1 MKKHWLASS
10 ALASSLLLTGC
21 ATVAPPPTVPRVEL
35 DRFMGDWY
43 VLGGILTPFEK
54 GAHNAVETYALDE
67 QGRIPTTYTF
77 RKGGFDG
84 PLKRYDNMAFVHNRE
99 TFAEWRIQFFWP
111 LKFPYLV
118 VYLDPDYQVTAVGTD
133 DRDYLW
139 IMARDWN
146 LPEARYQ
153 EVIQRVAEL
162 GFDTNRM
169 VRVPQDGKGK

>member
-1 MKKHWLASS
+1 MNLLRQSLFALTFILFGGCSS
-10 ALASSLLLTGC
+10 IP
-21 ATVAPPPTVPRVEL
+21 PPPTVPRVDLE
-35 DRFMGDWY
+35 RFMGDWY

-54 GAHNAVETYALDE
+54 GAHNAVETYALDKK
-67 QGRIPTTYTF
+67 GRIPTTYSF

-84 PLKRYDNMAFVHNRE
+84 PQKTFDNIAFVHNRE

-118 VYLDPDYQVTAVGTD
+118 VHLDPEYQLTAVGTE

-139 IMARDWN
+139 IMARDWH
-146 LPEARYQ
+146 LPEERYQ
-153 EVIQRVAEL
+153 EVVRHVASL

-169 VRVPQDGKGK
+169 VRVPQRWNKK